1 MTCHVLCYAM
11 CCICM
16 CIGTGSGPS
25 TPDSTTR
32 NGLSA
37 LVRPTK
43 SRLKP
48 DSTQRAAPVLP
59 LATSLRAP
67 VRAAGSLPYST
78 ARLHPSP
85 GGTVRTET
93 VLPDRRST
101 SSGPNLLQTGQM
113 RMVAAAQRHG
123 HTTGR
128 RVPFIGN
135 RVTGAADPPS
145 SPPVDNPE
153 DRCYLTIRNLPHTA
167 GWAPTGGLYIPSGF
181 FCVLR
186 IR

>member
-1 MTCHVLCYAM
+1 MPCAVLYSICTCAC
-11 CCICM
+11 
-16 CIGTGSGPS
+16 SGDRDLA
-25 TPDSTTR
+25 TPAND
-32 NGLSA
+32 
-37 LVRPTK
+37 RPRLNQTQTK
-43 SRLKP
+43 LKP
-48 DSTQRAAPVLP
+48 NQTLRAAPVLP
-59 LATSLRAP
+59 LATSLRAQ

-101 SSGPNLLQTGQM
+101 SSGPNLLQTGRM

-128 RVPFIGN
+128 WVPFIGN

-145 SPPVDNPE
+145 HPPVLSQRTNAT
-153 DRCYLTIRNLPHTA
+153 RHIRNLPHTA
-167 GWAPTGGLYIPSGF
+167 GWAPTGGLHRQGVF
-181 FCVLR
+181 ALR
-186 IR
+186 LISLV